1 MSTRKRAALK
11 RGEVAVGDVVFGGGR
26 PAAFIAG
33 PCVIESEALLRT
45 VGRAVKKACDALKVG
60 FILKSSFDKA
70 NRTSV
75 KSYRGPGLEEGLRT
89 LAKVGA
95 ELGVPVLT
103 DVHLPEQCALAAR
116 YVDVL
121 QIPAFLSRQTDLLVA
136 AGRTG
141 KAVNVKKGQ
150 FLSPWDMKHAVEK
163 VRSTGN
169 ERVMLTE
176 RGSSFGYG
184 NLVVDMRSYE
194 IMRSFGVPVI
204 HDATHCVQL
213 PGGNGATTGGQRE
226 YVPALA
232 RAAAA
237 VGIDG
242 VFFETHPTPDKA
254 LSDGPNSLYLSDVPA
269 FLRDVTRVDA
279 LVKE

>member
-1 MSTRKRAALK
+1 MPTRKAAPER
-11 RGEVAVGDVVFGGGR
+11 RGQVRVGDVVFGGGA
-26 PAAFIAG
+26 PAAYIAG

-45 VGRAVKKACDALKVG
+45 VGRALKKACSALKVG
-60 FILKSSFDKA
+60 LVLKSSFDKA

-75 KSYRGPGLEEGLRT
+75 RSYRGPGLEEGLRV

-95 ELGVPVLT
+95 ELGVPTVT
-103 DVHLPEQCALAAR
+103 DVHLPEQAALAAR
-116 YVDVL
+116 YVDML

-150 FLSPWDMKHAVEK
+150 FLSPWDMRHAVEK
-163 VRSTGN
+163 VLSTGN
-169 ERVMLTE
+169 RRVLLTE

-184 NLVVDMRSYE
+184 NLVVDYRSYE
-194 IMRSFGVPVI
+194 IMRGFGVPVV

-226 YVPALA
+226 FVPALA

-237 VGIDG
+237 VGVDG
-242 VFFETHPTPDKA
+242 VFFETHPDPDKA
-254 LSDGPNSLYLSDVPA
+254 LSDGPNSLRLADVPG
-269 FLRDVTRVDA
+269 FLRAVSRVDA